1 MNVETF
7 AVGDVKLLTP
17 RRFADPRGFFVET
30 WNARRYAEFNIPGP
44 FVQDNFAV
52 SVKAGTVRGLHMQI
66 APSVQGKL
74 VHCVRGAIWDVAVDV
89 RPGSPTLG
97 QYAAAE
103 LTGENG
109 AQLWI
114 PGGFLHGYCTLAPDT
129 AVMYKV
135 TADYDRAAERG
146 VIWNDPDLALP
157 WPVTEDAAV
166 LSDKDLILPRLRD
179 FTA

>member
-7 AVGDVKLLTP
+7 GVAGVKLLTP

-30 WNARRYAEFNIPGP
+30 WNQRRYAELGIPGP

-52 SVKAGTVRGLHMQI
+52 SIKTGTVRGLHMQI

-74 VHCVRGAIWDVAVDV
+74 VHCARGGIWDVAVDV
-89 RPGSPTLG
+89 RPGSPTYG
-97 QYAAAE
+97 QHAAAE
-103 LTGENG
+103 LTEANG

-114 PGGFLHGYCTLAPDT
+114 PGGFLHGYCTLTPDT
-129 AVMYKV
+129 AVIYKV

-157 WPVTEDAAV
+157 WPVAPDSAA
-166 LSDKDLILPRLRD
+166 LSDKDLVLPRLRD
-179 FTA
+179 LPQ